1 MENKILNK
9 YYDYE
14 NPGSFSGLR
23 SFLKNNK
30 IKKSQAKDVLSS
42 TEPYTFHKKAIN
54 KFKRSHFKADYV
66 DHIWQVDLLDFRN
79 LKNKKF
85 AQWYGYIFVCI
96 DVLSKYAWVEAI
108 ENKSAHNSKIALKN
122 ILEKSNRKPKII
134 YSDKGS
140 EFLGEYQSFL
150 DKLQIDQQ
158 FTNSKFKAS
167 VAERFIRTLKEKLF
181 RVFTYRK
188 QTKYIDILQ
197 KIVKNY
203 NNSYHT
209 SIGTTPAKVNKD
221 NEKEIYKRLY
231 GDSESLDN
239 YIEFDFKVGD
249 YVRIKIEKDF
259 FEKGY
264 TQKWTTEI
272 FCIDSQIPSN
282 PPKYTIKKLDVE
294 SKTVLSNFY
303 YTEELQKVT
312 IKEFPYD
319 TFEVIDENN
328 SHLKVKQLNNEE
340 QKETWI
346 PKKKAYKPRV
356 KKYNLRTR
364 EVTTEKYNLRS
375 KNK

>member
-30 IKKSQAKDVLSS
+30 IKESQVKNVLSS
-42 TEPYTFHKKAIN
+42 TEPYTFHRKAIN
-54 KFKRSHFKADYV
+54 KFKRSPFKADYV

-122 ILEKSNRKPKII
+122 ILEKSNRRPKII

-167 VAERFIRTLKEKLF
+167 VCGTLH
-181 RVFTYRK
+181 
-188 QTKYIDILQ
+188 Q
-197 KIVKNY
+197 
-203 NNSYHT
+203 NS
-209 SIGTTPAKVNKD
+209 
-221 NEKEIYKRLY
+221 
-231 GDSESLDN
+231 
-239 YIEFDFKVGD
+239 
-249 YVRIKIEKDF
+249 
-259 FEKGY
+259 
-264 TQKWTTEI
+264 
-272 FCIDSQIPSN
+272 
-282 PPKYTIKKLDVE
+282 
-294 SKTVLSNFY
+294 
-303 YTEELQKVT
+303 
-312 IKEFPYD
+312 
-319 TFEVIDENN
+319 
-328 SHLKVKQLNNEE
+328 
-340 QKETWI
+340 
-346 PKKKAYKPRV
+346 
-356 KKYNLRTR
+356 
-364 EVTTEKYNLRS
+364 
-375 KNK
+375 

>member
-14 NPGSFSGLR
+14 NPGSFSGLN

-30 IKKSQAKDVLSS
+30 IKRSQVKKVLEGS
-42 TEPYTFHKKAIN
+42 EPYTFHKKAIN

-79 LKNKKF
+79 LKNKRF

-96 DVLSKYAWVEAI
+96 DVLSKYAWVEPI
-108 ENKSAHNSKIALKN
+108 ENKSAENSKIAIKK

-134 YSDKGS
+134 YSDKGN
-140 EFLGEYQSFL
+140 EFLGEYKVFL
-150 DKLQIDQQ
+150 DKHQIDQQ

-181 RVFTYRK
+181 RVFTHRK

-197 KIVKNY
+197 KIVNNY
-203 NNSYHT
+203 NNSYHS
-209 SIGTTPAKVNKD
+209 SIGTTPSKVNKD
-221 NEKEIYKRLY
+221 NEKDIYNKLY
-231 GDSESLDN
+231 GDSESLEN

-249 YVRIKIEKDF
+249 YVRIKIEKDI

-264 TQKWTTEI
+264 TQKWTSEI
-272 FCIDSQIPSN
+272 FCIESQIPSN
-282 PPKYTIKKLDVE
+282 PPKYTIKKLDNN
-294 SKTVLSNFY
+294 STTSLNKFY

-319 TFEVIDENN
+319 TFEVINENN
-328 SHLKVKQLNNEE
+328 THLKVKQLNNEE

-346 PKKKAYKPRV
+346 PKKKTNKARV

-364 EVTTEKYNLRS
+364 EVTNQKYNLRS